1 MLIMEQK
8 RRLLYVEDE
17 SDLGNVV
24 SQYLEMVGF
33 DVVWESSASNAL
45 TAFKAMPNFD
55 LVLIDVQL
63 PDYNGFQLAEE
74 ISEQSFGQP
83 FLFLTARREKKDR
96 LQGLNIGADDYI
108 TKPFD
113 VDELVLRIKNI
124 LKRLDFQRPH
134 VPAAVNTNLST
145 LIGDVQI
152 NQNTHK
158 MTCPDGEKIDLT
170 LREMQVMLFLHENQ
184 GKLLRREDIL
194 VQIWGENDYFMGRSL
209 DVFISRI
216 RKILKHSKQLSI
228 ETVYGSGFIFRVSP
242 ISQK

>member
-1 MLIMEQK
+1 MSVYMEQK

-33 DVVWESSASNAL
+33 DVVWESSATTAL
-45 TAFKAMPNFD
+45 AAFKARPDFD
-55 LVLIDVQL
+55 LILIDVQL

-74 ISEQSFGQP
+74 ISEQAAGQP

-134 VPAAVNTNLST
+134 PPAIDSSKMLTH
-145 LIGDVQI
+145 IGDVQI

-158 MTCPDGEKIDLT
+158 MTCPDGETIDLT
-170 LREMQVMLFLHENQ
+170 LREMQVMLFLNKNQ

-216 RKILKHSKQLSI
+216 RKILKHSERLSI
-228 ETVYGSGFIFRVSP
+228 ETVYGSGFIFRVS
-242 ISQK
+242 SL

>member
-1 MLIMEQK
+1 MEQK

-17 SDLGNVV
+17 TDLGNVV

-33 DVVWESSASNAL
+33 DVVWAKSASEAL
-45 TAFKAMPNFD
+45 QIFRASCDFD

-63 PDYNGFQLAEE
+63 PDYNGFQLAAE
-74 ISEQSFGQP
+74 ISEQLAGQP

-124 LKRLDFQRPH
+124 LKRLDFQRPQP
-134 VPAAVNTNLST
+134 VPREPDSILTQ
-145 LIGDVQI
+145 IGDVQI
-152 NQNTHK
+152 NRNTHK
-158 MTCPDGEKIDLT
+158 MNCPDGKQVDLT
-170 LREMQVMLFLHENQ
+170 LREMQVMLFLNENQ
-184 GKLLRREDIL
+184 EKLLRREDIL
-194 VQIWGENDYFMGRSL
+194 LQIWGENDYFMGRSL

-216 RKILKHSKQLSI
+216 RKLLKHSKQLSI
-228 ETVYGSGFIFRVSP
+228 ETIYGSGFIFRVNP
-242 ISQK
+242 PHR

>member
-1 MLIMEQK
+1 MEKK

-17 SDLGNVV
+17 ADLGNVV

-33 DVVWESSASNAL
+33 EVVWVKSASDAHD
-45 TAFKAMPNFD
+45 AFCSLPTFD
-55 LVLIDVQL
+55 LMLIDVQL

-74 ISEQSFGQP
+74 ISERSDSQA

-113 VDELVLRIKNI
+113 VDELVLRIRNI
-124 LKRLDFQRPH
+124 LKRLDFQH
-134 VPAAVNTNLST
+134 IKAATEPTDPVVTQ
-145 LIGDVQI
+145 IGDMQI

-158 MTCPDGEKIDLT
+158 MHFPDGKQIDLT
-170 LREMQVMLFLHENQ
+170 LREMQVMLFLYRNQ

-216 RKILKHSKQLSI
+216 RKFLKHSQRLSI
-228 ETVYGSGFIFRVSP
+228 ETVYGSGFIFR
-242 ISQK
+242 ISEP

>member
-1 MLIMEQK
+1 MKQQRK
-8 RRLLYVEDE
+8 LLYVEDE
-17 SDLGNVV
+17 NDLGNVV
-24 SQYLEMVGF
+24 SQYLEMMGF
-33 DVVWESSASNAL
+33 DVVWESNACGALAAFQASP
-45 TAFKAMPNFD
+45 FFD

-74 ISEQSFGQP
+74 ISALSAGQP

-96 LQGLNIGADDYI
+96 LQGLKIGADDYI

-124 LKRLDFQRPH
+124 LKRLDFQRPAEASKEML
-134 VPAAVNTNLST
+134 PLLTQ
-145 LIGDVQI
+145 IGDIHI

-158 MTCPDGEKIDLT
+158 MTCPDSTQVDLT
-170 LREMQVMLFLHENQ
+170 LREMQVMLFLNKNQ

-216 RKILKHSKQLSI
+216 RKILKHSKRLTI
-228 ETVYGSGFIFRVSP
+228 ETVYGSGFIFRVSED
-242 ISQK
+242 

>member
-1 MLIMEQK
+1 MEKK

-17 SDLGNVV
+17 VDLGNVV

-33 DVVWESSASNAL
+33 DVVWVKNAL
-45 TAFKAMPNFD
+45 DAHHVFNAFEAFD
-55 LVLIDVQL
+55 LMLIDVHL

-74 ISEQSFGQP
+74 INEKAVGQA

-96 LQGLNIGADDYI
+96 LQGLRIGADDYI

-113 VDELVLRIKNI
+113 VDELVLRIRNI
-124 LKRLDFQRPH
+124 LKRLDFQH
-134 VPAAVNTNLST
+134 AKVAAQSEHFITQ
-145 LIGDVQI
+145 IGDIQI

-158 MTCPDGEKIDLT
+158 MYFLDGKQIDLT
-170 LREMQVMLFLHENQ
+170 LREMQVMLYLNKNQ
-184 GKLLRREDIL
+184 GALVRREDIL

-216 RKILKHSKQLSI
+216 RKFLKHSQRLSI
-228 ETVYGSGFIFRVSP
+228 ETVYGSGFIFR
-242 ISQK
+242 ISALR

>member
-1 MLIMEQK
+1 MEQK

-17 SDLGNVV
+17 NDLGNVV

-33 DVVWESSASNAL
+33 DVVWESTASRAL
-45 TAFKAMPNFD
+45 TAFKTMSGFD

-63 PDYNGFQLAEE
+63 PDYNGFQLAQEINEE
-74 ISEQSFGQP
+74 SSGQP

-124 LKRLDFQRPH
+124 LKRLDFQRPF
-134 VPAAVNTNLST
+134 VPAVETANMVTQ
-145 LIGDVQI
+145 IGDVLI
-152 NQNTHK
+152 NENTHK
-158 MTCPDGEKIDLT
+158 MTCPNGEHVDLT
-170 LREMQVMLFLHENQ
+170 LREMQVMLFLNENQ
-184 GKLLRREDIL
+184 DKLLRREDIL
-194 VQIWGENDYFMGRSL
+194 VQIWGANDYFMGRSL

-216 RKILKHSKQLSI
+216 RKILKHSRRLSI
-228 ETVYGSGFIFRVSP
+228 ETVYGSGFIFRVSTV
-242 ISQK
+242 